1 MKIYGFE
8 GKCNTSGE
16 RVRMAREHLGIRQ
29 SQLAARLQVEGI
41 QLNQKAISRIE
52 TGDRVIADYELI
64 FLSKSLK
71 VDLVW
76 LLMGD
81 QTKK

>member
-16 RVRMAREHLGIRQ
+16 RVRMAREHLGISQ

-64 FLSKSLK
+64 FLSKS
-71 VDLVW
+71 W
-76 LLMGD
+76 SWSFF
-81 QTKK
+81 TS